1 MSTLEQR
8 EILIQKRQAE
18 KYINVVRLVVFG
30 FLGSI
35 YFVLDA
41 SNFNPLHP
49 GPLPAVGFL
58 VAVAVVYALF
68 VQAAVSRGFFPRYL
82 PWFTTLTDLSFF
94 VAGFGLTLSA
104 SDNTF
109 SSITVNLSWGYALLF
124 LLILFS
130 TLREQPWLT
139 LFTGVAS
146 VVVYGGFVILYFSF
160 EPYTGFYRD
169 QEFRVVFLFI
179 AGSFSTFH
187 ARSLR
192 KAFDRAALSDRL
204 RRATDARLNVL
215 AQHFPGVLLQAE
227 VREAEFHLQYA
238 SEGSRELL
246 GLEPPEMLLDPMLFF
261 RRTDRNFRRALKLH
275 FDNSVTEARN
285 WDQEFPYHHP
295 LRGRIWLKFSV
306 TTHVTSQGVRVVNG
320 LVNNIS
326 EQRAAAEALRQAN
339 QAKSDFLATM
349 SHELRT
355 PLNAILGNADHLQGL
370 ATSEDD
376 KKAFRDILA
385 SGETLLGLI
394 EDILVFS
401 RLEAGRLQAD
411 LRPFEWRPQLQLLV
425 DTFRGPALKK
435 GVVLLCQLPSDAPG
449 LVWGDVLRF
458 RQILGN
464 LLSNAVKFTH
474 KGQISVEVAF
484 QSDTMQ
490 IIVRDTGIG
499 IPSEIQ
505 EKIFEKF
512 VQGAQGKSR
521 PYGGTGLGLAISRSL
536 ATLLDGTL
544 TVESQPGLG
553 STFCLT
559 LPVRGELGRE
569 SAGVSPA
576 TNSVPLAARVLLVED
591 NTSNQEVATRMLRK
605 LGATVELATD
615 GIQAVELAEKSYFD
629 LIFMDWQMPQM
640 DGLEATRRIRA
651 LPSGQDLVIVGLSGH
666 ALPGD
671 RETLLAAGFDDYL
684 SKPVRMDD
692 FRMMLNKYVTLPR
705 RG

>member
-8 EILIQKRQAE
+8 EVLIQKRQAE
-18 KYINVVRLVVFG
+18 KYINVVRLAVFG
-30 FLGSI
+30 FLGFI
-35 YFVLDA
+35 YFVVDA

-146 VVVYGGFVILYFSF
+146 LVVYGGFVILYFSF
-160 EPYTGFYRD
+160 EPYGGFYRD

-192 KAFDRAALSDRL
+192 KAFDRATLSDRL

-246 GLEPPEMLLDPMLFF
+246 GLEPPDLMLDPMLFF

-275 FDNSVTEARN
+275 FDNSGTEARN
-285 WDQEFPYHHP
+285 WEQEFLYHHP
-295 LRGRIWLKFSV
+295 SQGRIWLKFSV
-306 TTHVTSQGVRVVNG
+306 TTHLTNQGVQVVNG

-370 ATSEDD
+370 ATTEDD
-376 KKAFRDILA
+376 KKAFADILA

-411 LRPFEWRPQLQLLV
+411 LRPFEWRPQLQLIV
-425 DTFRGPALKK
+425 DTFRGPAGKK
-435 GVVLLCQLPSDAPG
+435 GIGLISQLPAEAPQW
-449 LVWGDVLRF
+449 VWGDVLRF

-464 LLSNAVKFTH
+464 LLANAVKFTH
-474 KGQISVEVAF
+474 KGHITVEVGFWA
-484 QSDTMQ
+484 DTMQ
-490 IIVRDTGIG
+490 ILVRDTGIG

-544 TVESQPGLG
+544 TVESHPGQG
-553 STFCLT
+553 STFSLT
-559 LPVRGELGRE
+559 LPVRGELGLE
-569 SAGVSPA
+569 SGGASPE
-576 TNSVPLAARVLLVED
+576 TSSVPLAARVLLVED

-605 LGATVELATD
+605 LGATVEWATD
-615 GIQAVELAEKSYFD
+615 GVQAVELAEKSYFD

-640 DGLEATRRIRA
+640 DGLEATGRIRA
-651 LPSGQDLVIVGLSGH
+651 LPGGQDLVIVGLSGH

-692 FRMMLNKYVTLPR
+692 FRMMLNKYVTSPR

>member
-1 MSTLEQR
+1 
-8 EILIQKRQAE
+8 
-18 KYINVVRLVVFG
+18 
-30 FLGSI
+30 
-35 YFVLDA
+35 
-41 SNFNPLHP
+41 
-49 GPLPAVGFL
+49 
-58 VAVAVVYALF
+58 
-68 VQAAVSRGFFPRYL
+68 
-82 PWFTTLTDLSFF
+82 
-94 VAGFGLTLSA
+94 
-104 SDNTF
+104 
-109 SSITVNLSWGYALLF
+109 
-124 LLILFS
+124 
-130 TLREQPWLT
+130 LREQPWLT

-146 VVVYGGFVILYFSF
+146 GVVYGGFVILYFSF

-512 VQGAQGKSR
+512 TELVF
-521 PYGGTGLGLAISRSL
+521 LARDLITS
-536 ATLLDGTL
+536 
-544 TVESQPGLG
+544 
-553 STFCLT
+553 CKC
-559 LPVRGELGRE
+559 
-569 SAGVSPA
+569 
-576 TNSVPLAARVLLVED
+576 VED
-591 NTSNQEVATRMLRK
+591 GGV
-605 LGATVELATD
+605 
-615 GIQAVELAEKSYFD
+615 
-629 LIFMDWQMPQM
+629 
-640 DGLEATRRIRA
+640 
-651 LPSGQDLVIVGLSGH
+651 LSV
-666 ALPGD
+666 
-671 RETLLAAGFDDYL
+671 Y
-684 SKPVRMDD
+684 S
-692 FRMMLNKYVTLPR
+692 
-705 RG
+705 

>member
-1 MSTLEQR
+1 
-8 EILIQKRQAE
+8 
-18 KYINVVRLVVFG
+18 
-30 FLGSI
+30 
-35 YFVLDA
+35 
-41 SNFNPLHP
+41 
-49 GPLPAVGFL
+49 
-58 VAVAVVYALF
+58 
-68 VQAAVSRGFFPRYL
+68 
-82 PWFTTLTDLSFF
+82 
-94 VAGFGLTLSA
+94 
-104 SDNTF
+104 
-109 SSITVNLSWGYALLF
+109 
-124 LLILFS
+124 
-130 TLREQPWLT
+130 
-139 LFTGVAS
+139 
-146 VVVYGGFVILYFSF
+146 
-160 EPYTGFYRD
+160 
-169 QEFRVVFLFI
+169 
-179 AGSFSTFH
+179 
-187 ARSLR
+187 
-192 KAFDRAALSDRL
+192 
-204 RRATDARLNVL
+204 
-215 AQHFPGVLLQAE
+215 
-227 VREAEFHLQYA
+227 
-238 SEGSRELL
+238 
-246 GLEPPEMLLDPMLFF
+246 
-261 RRTDRNFRRALKLH
+261 
-275 FDNSVTEARN
+275 
-285 WDQEFPYHHP
+285 
-295 LRGRIWLKFSV
+295 
-306 TTHVTSQGVRVVNG
+306 VRVVNG